1 MKKKIIEHASI
12 FLSYP
17 MTLTELS
24 KRTAVKE
31 EELLREFKYELSFVD
46 NHLSSSVQKVLE
58 YLEKNNMIG
67 CKI

>member
-1 MKKKIIEHASI
+1 MKNKIIEHASI

-31 EELLREFKYELSFVD
+31 EELLREFKYELSFID
-46 NHLSSSVQKVLE
+46 KHLSLSVEKVLE
-58 YLEKNNMIG
+58 FMEKNNMIV
-67 CKI
+67 CKV